1 MANNERLTKRVKKM
15 EEWIEMN
22 EGGPT
27 VNNFNFLLDSLR
39 NSQTMIEQGNRQ
51 MQAFQG
57 LQHEYLVGKEL
68 TDDWNKW
75 LKEKDDAVQKQKA
88 EEVPAQ
94 EEAESSE
101 EVKEASK

>member
-1 MANNERLTKRVKKM
+1 M

-27 VNNFNFLLDSLR
+27 LNNFNFLLDSLR
-39 NSQTMIEQGNRQ
+39 NSQTMIEQGTRQ

-57 LQHEYLVGKEL
+57 LQHEYLEGKDL
-68 TDDWNKW
+68 TDDWNTW

-101 EVKEASK
+101 EVKETSE